1 MSNNTNPVLNQAK
14 DNMQIITEKSVL
26 IHLDFRQW
34 TGACSFSA
42 EDIEM
47 PPKELVAAMGQ
58 KRLVDPKVLGVFS
71 RIKDRAVALLDNAGT
86 PFLKGWLVPVDRAS
100 FVIKGLDELKLE
112 YEREKETFL
121 QNLPAAYNDWAAEHP
136 EFSRFIETA
145 RKAVND
151 VARRI
156 HAQYC
161 VCSFVPSGVDVSD
174 SLRQEVLGLK
184 DEILKDVM
192 DRCRK
197 LTDQSLTGRESIS
210 SRGARNTLA
219 TLFSKVS
226 GLSYVD
232 NSLVNVQTV
241 LGQLV
246 MMLPQGG
253 AIEGRLLVAL
263 TTGVAMLASRKRI
276 DEICAGSATLDET
289 LGKMGLRDL
298 LVAGTPQP
306 VQPSVPKAR
315 KACGVA
321 SAKQSGASAGE
332 RQKPNSAP
340 QAASVQVFEPMPAND
355 GEPDLFADLDDLFFA
370 DAEPASAAAENA
382 ATAEPVEPAAETSD
396 SVKPVLQSDQEDQAQ
411 QTQSLE
417 SVQDDGS
424 DFVPPPPPA
433 EMFKAMF
440 G

>member
-14 DNMQIITEKSVL
+14 DNMQVITEKSVL

-34 TGACSFSA
+34 TGACAFST
-42 EDIEM
+42 EDIAM

-121 QNLPAAYNDWAAEHP
+121 QKLPDAYQNWAAEHP

-161 VCSFVPSGVDVSD
+161 VCSFVPSGLDVSD

-184 DEILKDVM
+184 DEILKDVV
-192 DRCRK
+192 DRCHK
-197 LTDQSLTGRESIS
+197 LTDQSLTGKEIIS

-253 AIEGRLLVAL
+253 PIEGRLLVAL
-263 TTGVAMLASRKRI
+263 TTGVAMIASRKRI
-276 DEICAGSATLDET
+276 DEICAGTATLDET

-298 LVAGTPQP
+298 LVSGTPQP
-306 VQPSVPKAR
+306 VLPSVPKAR
-315 KACGVA
+315 KACAVRPA
-321 SAKQSGASAGE
+321 TQPST
-332 RQKPNSAP
+332 AP
-340 QAASVQVFEPMPAND
+340 AAASVKAFEPMPAND
-355 GEPDLFADLDDLFFA
+355 SEPDLFADINDLFFTN
-370 DAEPASAAAENA
+370 DEPTHAQSVSDEAAAA
-382 ATAEPVEPAAETSD
+382 VQSVVETSEP
-396 SVKPVLQSDQEDQAQ
+396 VKPVLQ
-411 QTQSLE
+411 E
-417 SVQDDGS
+417 SAEEPESENQGMEVTEDDGN

-433 EMFKAMF
+433 EMFKAVF